1 MEFIDLENKD
11 TETTANHT
19 NMQEVSTQT
28 QEPTLQETINNQT
41 CGKPIKPQIEPI
53 MTDRNSIRAETLI
66 NLTAHFYKLFKDKG
80 VINRFEPFL
89 KDCKEQAMQRINI
102 NEMLVFKD
110 LEVPDSDFD
119 SGMGVIPNEPPII
132 ENDTS
137 PETDSQDESTN
148 TEDSTTQ
155 EPDTES
161 EVLPPDTEA
170 ETDKEDKG
178 ETQGS
183 DVIVGTETELKPV
196 WMDRKF
202 LLPTCDIDDSVFCD
216 EIDDVTSYTQAE
228 REEFLQK
235 LGIYAKDFFKDE

>member
-1 MEFIDLENKD
+1 MEFIDLENIN
-11 TETTANHT
+11 T
-19 NMQEVSTQT
+19 QENNTMQT
-28 QEPTLQETINNQT
+28 QEQTLQETINNKT
-41 CGKPIKPQIEPI
+41 SGKPIKPQIEHI

-119 SGMGVIPNEPPII
+119 SGMGVIPNEPPIT

-137 PETDSQDESTN
+137 HETDSQDESTN
-148 TEDSTTQ
+148 TEAELDK
-155 EPDTES
+155 ENTES
-161 EVLPPDTEA
+161 VT
-170 ETDKEDKG
+170 TD

-183 DVIVGTETELKPV
+183 DVIVDTETELKPV
-196 WMDRKF
+196 
-202 LLPTCDIDDSVFCD
+202 
-216 EIDDVTSYTQAE
+216 
-228 REEFLQK
+228 
-235 LGIYAKDFFKDE
+235 

>member
-1 MEFIDLENKD
+1 MEFIDLEN
-11 TETTANHT
+11 T
-19 NMQEVSTQT
+19 NTQENNTMQT

-41 CGKPIKPQIEPI
+41 FGKPIKPQIEPI

-119 SGMGVIPNEPPII
+119 SGMGVIPNEPPIT

-137 PETDSQDESTN
+137 SETDSQDE
-148 TEDSTTQ
+148 STTQ

-161 EVLPPDTEA
+161 EVLPPNTEA
-170 ETDKEDKG
+170 ELNKENTESETTD

-183 DVIVGTETELKPV
+183 DVIVNTETELKPV
-196 WMDRKF
+196 
-202 LLPTCDIDDSVFCD
+202 
-216 EIDDVTSYTQAE
+216 
-228 REEFLQK
+228 
-235 LGIYAKDFFKDE
+235 

>member
-1 MEFIDLENKD
+1 MEFIDLEN
-11 TETTANHT
+11 T
-19 NMQEVSTQT
+19 NTQENNAMQT

-119 SGMGVIPNEPPII
+119 SGMGVIPNEPPIT
-132 ENDTS
+132 ENENTDT
-137 PETDSQDESTN
+137 ETDLNSKDESTEKEN
-148 TEDSTTQ
+148 ATQ
-155 EPDTES
+155 EPDTETES
-161 EVLPPDTEA
+161 SQDTES
-170 ETDKEDKG
+170 DKENTESETTD

-183 DVIVGTETELKPV
+183 DVIVDTETELKHV
-196 WMDRKF
+196 
-202 LLPTCDIDDSVFCD
+202 
-216 EIDDVTSYTQAE
+216 
-228 REEFLQK
+228 
-235 LGIYAKDFFKDE
+235 

>member
-1 MEFIDLENKD
+1 MEFIDLEN
-11 TETTANHT
+11 T
-19 NMQEVSTQT
+19 NTQENNTMQT

-119 SGMGVIPNEPPII
+119 SGMGVIPNKPPIT
-132 ENDTS
+132 ENDIS
-137 PETDSQDESTN
+137 PKTDSQDERTN
-148 TEDSTTQ
+148 KEDSTTQ
-155 EPDTES
+155 EPNTEVELNKENTES
-161 EVLPPDTEA
+161 GT
-170 ETDKEDKG
+170 TD

-183 DVIVGTETELKPV
+183 DVIVSTEIGLKP
-196 WMDRKF
+196 
-202 LLPTCDIDDSVFCD
+202 L
-216 EIDDVTSYTQAE
+216 
-228 REEFLQK
+228 
-235 LGIYAKDFFKDE
+235 

>member
-1 MEFIDLENKD
+1 MEFIDLEN
-11 TETTANHT
+11 T
-19 NMQEVSTQT
+19 NTQENNTMQT

-119 SGMGVIPNEPPII
+119 SGMGVIPNEPPIT
-132 ENDTS
+132 ENNENTS

-148 TEDSTTQ
+148 TENDATQ

-161 EVLPPDTEA
+161 ETLPPDTEA
-170 ETDKEDKG
+170 ELDKENTES
-178 ETQGS
+178 ETTDEIQGS
-183 DVIVGTETELKPV
+183 DVIVTTETELRP
-196 WMDRKF
+196 
-202 LLPTCDIDDSVFCD
+202 L
-216 EIDDVTSYTQAE
+216 
-228 REEFLQK
+228 
-235 LGIYAKDFFKDE
+235 

>member
-1 MEFIDLENKD
+1 MENTTNISIPMIPLEPAIN
-11 TETTANHT
+11 TA
-19 NMQEVSTQT
+19 E
-28 QEPTLQETINNQT
+28 
-41 CGKPIKPQIEPI
+41 IK
-53 MTDRNSIRAETLI
+53 AETLI

-119 SGMGVIPNEPPII
+119 SGMGVIPNEPPIT

-148 TEDSTTQ
+148 TEDRTTQ
-155 EPDTES
+155 EPDIEAELNKENTES
-161 EVLPPDTEA
+161 GT
-170 ETDKEDKG
+170 TD

-183 DVIVGTETELKPV
+183 DVIVDTETELKPV
-196 WMDRKF
+196 
-202 LLPTCDIDDSVFCD
+202 
-216 EIDDVTSYTQAE
+216 
-228 REEFLQK
+228 
-235 LGIYAKDFFKDE
+235 

>member
-1 MEFIDLENKD
+1 MEFIDLEN
-11 TETTANHT
+11 T
-19 NMQEVSTQT
+19 NTQENNTMKT

-119 SGMGVIPNEPPII
+119 SGMGVIPNEPPIT

-137 PETDSQDESTN
+137 HKTDSQDEST
-148 TEDSTTQ
+148 TQVPDS
-155 EPDTES
+155 ES

-170 ETDKEDKG
+170 EKDKEKEDKA
-178 ETQGS
+178 QGS
-183 DVIVGTETELKPV
+183 DVIVDTETELKPV
-196 WMDRKF
+196 
-202 LLPTCDIDDSVFCD
+202 
-216 EIDDVTSYTQAE
+216 
-228 REEFLQK
+228 
-235 LGIYAKDFFKDE
+235 

>member
-1 MEFIDLENKD
+1 MEFIDLEN
-11 TETTANHT
+11 T
-19 NMQEVSTQT
+19 NTKENNTMQT

-119 SGMGVIPNEPPII
+119 SGMGVIPNEPPIT

-137 PETDSQDESTN
+137 SETDSQDE
-148 TEDSTTQ
+148 STTQ

-161 EVLPPDTEA
+161 EVLPPNTEA
-170 ETDKEDKG
+170 ELNKENIESGTTD

-183 DVIVGTETELKPV
+183 DVIVDTETELKPV
-196 WMDRKF
+196 
-202 LLPTCDIDDSVFCD
+202 
-216 EIDDVTSYTQAE
+216 
-228 REEFLQK
+228 
-235 LGIYAKDFFKDE
+235 

>member
-1 MEFIDLENKD
+1 MEFIDLEN
-11 TETTANHT
+11 T
-19 NMQEVSTQT
+19 NTQENNTMQK

-41 CGKPIKPQIEPI
+41 SGKPIKPQIEPI

-110 LEVPDSDFD
+110 LEVPESDFD
-119 SGMGVIPNEPPII
+119 SGMGVIPNEPPIT

-137 PETDSQDESTN
+137 SETDSQDKSTN

-155 EPDTES
+155 EPNTEAELNKENTES
-161 EVLPPDTEA
+161 ET
-170 ETDKEDKG
+170 TD

-183 DVIVGTETELKPV
+183 DVIVDTETELKPV
-196 WMDRKF
+196 
-202 LLPTCDIDDSVFCD
+202 
-216 EIDDVTSYTQAE
+216 
-228 REEFLQK
+228 
-235 LGIYAKDFFKDE
+235 